1 MKQFVILAVLA
12 ALIGCSPKVKQ
23 EVKQVE
29 QRPAWVLQRPI
40 EPGYYVGIGVVRK
53 AGDSF
58 DYLEQAKK
66 NALNDLVS
74 QIQVTVQANS
84 IQSQLERNR
93 VFSDEFRSFTRLS
106 SNVAIE
112 SYETVATWQNEQ
124 EYWVY
129 FRLSASE
136 YQAQKERRM
145 QQAVAQSI
153 DALTRAREAES
164 EGNLL
169 TAYDFYFR
177 SLEAVKAY
185 TGEPL
190 SYEEAGK
197 QRFLGND
204 LLESMNRLSRNIAI
218 RVNVSNLQV
227 KPGRPINQEIVVMV
241 SHPRTNGKPVRN
253 FPLNIRFTQGAGTII
268 GNALT
273 DENGVCRFRI
283 SSITARDALQELSI
297 GPDFNSLVRNDKSR
311 QPWLELLDPQSLPNE
326 KIIIE
331 VSRPV
336 IFLVSDEKSFGQRR
350 SINQLETAARQ
361 RLQREGIKLTDQPEQ
376 ADYRLTIVSDAR
388 QGTVNNGMFTALL
401 DLKLVLT
408 DANNQE
414 KYSKVLPTVRGV
426 QLDFPRAA
434 DAAYRRAT
442 EDLEL
447 SLMPSIINI
456 IYAY

>member
-1 MKQFVILAVLA
+1 MRPFIFLAVLLA
-12 ALIGCSPKVKQ
+12 CWGCSPKTKQ
-23 EVKQVE
+23 EVKQPE
-29 QRPAWVLQRPI
+29 QRPSWVLQRPI

-53 AGDSF
+53 IGDSF
-58 DYLEQAKK
+58 DHLEQAKK

-112 SYETVATWQNEQ
+112 SYETVATWQNDQ

-129 FRLSASE
+129 FRLSVSE

-153 DALTRAREAES
+153 DALSRAREAES

-177 SLEAVKAY
+177 ALEAIKAY

-190 SYEEAGK
+190 TYEAEGK

-241 SHPRTNGKPVRN
+241 SHPRTNGKAVRN

-268 GNALT
+268 GSAVT
-273 DENGVCRFRI
+273 DDNGVCRFRI

-297 GPDFNSLVRNDKSR
+297 GPDLNSLVRTNKSR

-331 VSRPV
+331 AGRPV
-336 IFLVSDEKSFGQRR
+336 IFLVADEKSFGQKR
-350 SINQLETAARQ
+350 SMNQLEVAARQ
-361 RLQREGIKLTDQPEQ
+361 RLQREGIKFTDQPDQ
-376 ADYRLTIVSDAR
+376 ADYRLSISSDVR

-401 DLKLVLT
+401 DLKLVLM

-426 QLDFPRAA
+426 QLDYLRASE
-434 DAAYRRAT
+434 AAYRRAT

-447 SLMPSIINI
+447 TLMPSIINI
-456 IYAY
+456 LYTY